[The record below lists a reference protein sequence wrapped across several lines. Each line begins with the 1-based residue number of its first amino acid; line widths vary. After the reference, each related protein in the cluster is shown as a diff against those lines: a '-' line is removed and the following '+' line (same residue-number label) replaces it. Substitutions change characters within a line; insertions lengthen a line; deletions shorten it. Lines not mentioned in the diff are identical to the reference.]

1 MPIQPLFSPGRRFK
15 LLSLKL
21 LNFLGKIKG
30 VSTSKSTNGHS
41 FSYHIGESMLPSIN
55 HFYEYIG
62 AEEKLRGFGFAKKV
76 GAAAKFKQN
85 KREACKRQLFIRLQL
100 VD

>member
-1 MPIQPLFSPGRRFK
+1 MPIQPLFSPERRFK

-62 AEEKLRGFGFAKKV
+62 AEEKLRGLGFAKKV

>member
-1 MPIQPLFSPGRRFK
+1 MPIQPPFSPGRGFK
-15 LLSLKL
+15 SLSLKL
-21 LNFLGKIKG
+21 LNSLGKMNK
-30 VSTSKSTNGHS
+30 VSISKSTDAHS
-41 FSYHIGESMLPSIN
+41 FNSYHIGESMLPSIN

-85 KREACKRQLFIRLQL
+85 KREACKWYIFFLTTY
-100 VD
+100 